1 MKSPFPGMDPYLE
14 GRWRDVHQSLVTYIR
29 DAIQPG
35 LPAALVA
42 RTEERVFIDSGD
54 DAERMREFYAD
65 VRVISD
71 GWFGAVEPVPPAQ
84 LAGLGGDTAV
94 AEPLLINIEAEPMT
108 EGFVQIL
115 EDKTGRVVTV
125 IEVLS
130 PTNKR
135 SGDGADQYVN
145 KRVELERSGVGLVEI
160 DLLRAGRR
168 VQRVPERRVPAKAR
182 TPYRAC
188 VHAGWLKGKAF
199 YYAIPLR
206 APLPTIRIP
215 LRKGDPEVA
224 LDLQAVL
231 DQAYRNGRYN
241 RLDYAVDADPPL
253 VGDDAKWADELLRAA
268 GRR

>member
-35 LPAALVA
+35 LPEALVA
-42 RTEERVFIDSGD
+42 RTEERVFVDSGV
-54 DAERMREFYAD
+54 DADADRLREFYPD
-65 VRVISD
+65 VRVIND
-71 GWFGAVEPVPPAQ
+71 GWLGAAEPNVPTER
-84 LAGLGGDTAV
+84 GIGGTIA
-94 AEPLLINIEAEPMT
+94 AEPLLLDVDSEPMT
-108 EGFVQIL
+108 EGFVQVL
-115 EDKTGRVVTV
+115 EDKTGQVITV

-135 SGDGADQYVN
+135 AGDGANQYVK

-168 VQRVPERRVPAKAR
+168 VQRVPEQRVPAEAR

-188 VHAGWLKGKAF
+188 AQAGWLKGKAF
-199 YYAIPLR
+199 YYDIPLR
-206 APLPTIRIP
+206 APLPTIRVP

-224 LDLQAVL
+224 LDLQAIL
-231 DQAYRNGRYN
+231 DQAYRNGRYY
-241 RLDYAVDADPPL
+241 RTDYTVDADPPL
-253 VGDDAKWADELLRAA
+253 VGDDAKWADELLRASS
-268 GRR
+268 RR